1 MKRTVGIATA
11 FAAVTI
17 CGIVAVES
25 IFVHRYNV
33 ALEET
38 RPGDGE
44 DQVVARFGESSLRES
59 PSKPFY
65 RYADRPCAAPCAT
78 RLWWENPI
86 LRGGFEAWSVEMSA
100 ERKVL
105 SSAHWVSP

>member
-1 MKRTVGIATA
+1 MKRALGIATA
-11 FAAVTI
+11 LVALAIGATVTI
-17 CGIVAVES
+17 EA

-44 DQVVARFGESSLRES
+44 DQVVARFGEPYLREF

-65 RYADRPCAAPCAT
+65 RYADRPCTAPCAV

-105 SSAHWVSP
+105 NSAHWVSP